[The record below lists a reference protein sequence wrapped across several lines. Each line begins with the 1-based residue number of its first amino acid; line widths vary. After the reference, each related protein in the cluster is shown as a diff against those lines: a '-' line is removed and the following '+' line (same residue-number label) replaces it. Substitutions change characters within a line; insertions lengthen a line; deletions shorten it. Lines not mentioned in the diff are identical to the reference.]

1 MEKTNNDETVFVG
14 VRLRPFLGYEARQ
27 HCFTASRNVISVRAP
42 DRKKTDFAFDCVMD
56 STDASKPN
64 YVSQEKCYD
73 MIGRRIVQ
81 HSISGYH
88 ACLFCYGQTGSGKT
102 FSCMGKKSE
111 AEQGLLPRLLQD
123 LLSQMESLP
132 SGQVH
137 CRAQILEVY
146 NEKLRDLLSDKDSA
160 KAPEIHVHPRV
171 GVYVDGAMDVQI
183 DSMEQLQKVLDTG
196 MSRASVASTA
206 RNPKSSRGHVI
217 FRLLMEK
224 HEEDHTV
231 VSSELFCVDLAGRE
245 NEKTT
250 KVTGENFVELTFINR
265 SLMWLAQCIQALG
278 RQARKRSS
286 SGSSGALEGSSRARF
301 RNSKLTLLLINAL
314 TGNSKTCLLATVSPA
329 VVNLDES
336 LVTLNFASTVKSIK
350 VAARRAAK
358 MDKDSLIQSLSDE
371 LQSLKEQLSKGT
383 ERNGQDLHSQAGL
396 VRNMMESYKARWEEA
411 QKNADMLRRQKDDAL
426 QNLAISR
433 WKFAKATV
441 KNELREES
449 SHAGDQQASLQQAN
463 GDAQVKVA
471 NNVAG
476 KQKRL
481 ASSDTA
487 HACGANVS
495 SACPAAAPPADG
507 TWPNWTLGDGSLS
520 AWLRTPS
527 LVLYSKDPG
536 FSGRLIFHVAD
547 EGRQYM
553 LGCSPHC
560 DFRLPKTMTSCSE
573 TFSAWQESG
582 RLFIMQTRGIPPPC
596 ASIEVNGARLSP
608 AEAKELLHQDLVVL
622 NQTFRFVVFLQPDP
636 AVQALLFG
644 VGRGGTTED
653 PIGGILTASS
663 CLPVESKDVF
673 SPEDFLKRTLSARS
687 LIQEAVALSKAF
699 SPQLAF
705 TYELLTLAPVPL
717 HETSTQGTP
726 DLYIRVLKAG
736 KSPTE
741 VALWDF
747 RTFHDR
753 LKLMRQAWQASSL
766 RSDRPWVDTE
776 STAAALGRQL
786 SHPPRG
792 ELMYHIQRTPTI
804 SNSAVQVNSHPK
816 GVVCLVSPRSV
827 KPQRGLDGQACTQM
841 SLSQA
846 AFQSSVRKTCE
857 RLQSLASPTAY
868 PGIHLCTEPVV
879 PTAPSSSFSLTPI
892 FEI

>member
-1 MEKTNNDETVFVG
+1 MEKANNDETVFVG

-102 FSCMGKKSE
+102 FSCMGKKGE
-111 AEQGLLPRLLQD
+111 AERGLLPRLLQD

-171 GVYVDGAMDVQI
+171 GVYVDGAIDVQI

-265 SLMWLAQCIQALG
+265 SLMWLSQCIQALG

-358 MDKDSLIQSLSDE
+358 MDKDSLIQSLNDE

-449 SHAGDQQASLQQAN
+449 SAGDKPSLQQAN
-463 GDAQVKVA
+463 GDVQVQVDVA
-471 NNVAG
+471 E

-481 ASSDTA
+481 ASSDT
-487 HACGANVS
+487 VS

-507 TWPNWTLGDGSLS
+507 TWLNWTLGDGSVPKS
-520 AWLRTPS
+520 PRTPS

-547 EGRQYM
+547 EGRKYM

-560 DFRLPKTMTSCSE
+560 DFRLPQTLTSCSE
-573 TFSAWQESG
+573 TYSAWQESG
-582 RLFIMQTRGIPPPC
+582 RLFIMQTQGIPPPC
-596 ASIEVNGARLSP
+596 ASIEVNGDRLSP
-608 AEAKELLHQDLVVL
+608 TEAKELLHQDLVVL
-622 NQTFRFVVFLQPDP
+622 SQTFRFVVFLRPDP

-644 VGRGGTTED
+644 VGKGGTAED
-653 PIGGILTASS
+653 AVGGVLTAGS
-663 CLPVESKDVF
+663 CQPVESKDGF
-673 SPEDFLKRTLSARS
+673 TPEDSLKRTLFARS

-699 SPQLAF
+699 SPQLGF
-705 TYELLTLAPVPL
+705 IYELLTLAPVPL
-717 HETSTQGTP
+717 QETSTQGTP

-747 RTFHDR
+747 STFQDR
-753 LKLMRQAWQASSL
+753 LKFMRQALQASSL

-792 ELMYHIQRTPTI
+792 ELMYHIQQTPTI

-816 GVVCLVSPRSV
+816 GVVCLVSPCSV

-846 AFQSSVRKTCE
+846 AFQGSVHKTCG
-857 RLQSLASPTAY
+857 RLQSLSSPTAY
-868 PGIHLCTEPVV
+868 RGIHLCTEPVV

>member
-1 MEKTNNDETVFVG
+1 MEKANNDETVFVG

-42 DRKKTDFAFDCVMD
+42 DRKKSDFAFDCVMD
-56 STDASKPN
+56 STDASKPS

-102 FSCMGKKSE
+102 FSCMGKKGE

-132 SGQVH
+132 SGQARVPQPDTPANKNDYSFTYCLPVPCLKPESPLRSMQKTPQVH

-171 GVYVDGAMDVQI
+171 GVYVDGAIDMQI
-183 DSMEQLQKVLDTG
+183 DSMAQLQKVLDTG

-265 SLMWLAQCIQALG
+265 SLMWLSQCIQALG

-358 MDKDSLIQSLSDE
+358 MDKDSLIQSLNDE

-449 SHAGDQQASLQQAN
+449 SAGDKPSLQQAN
-463 GDAQVKVA
+463 GDVQVQVDVA
-471 NNVAG
+471 E

-481 ASSDTA
+481 ASSDT
-487 HACGANVS
+487 VS

-507 TWPNWTLGDGSLS
+507 TWLNWTLGDGSL
-520 AWLRTPS
+520 
-527 LVLYSKDPG
+527 
-536 FSGRLIFHVAD
+536 
-547 EGRQYM
+547 
-553 LGCSPHC
+553 
-560 DFRLPKTMTSCSE
+560 
-573 TFSAWQESG
+573 
-582 RLFIMQTRGIPPPC
+582 
-596 ASIEVNGARLSP
+596 
-608 AEAKELLHQDLVVL
+608 
-622 NQTFRFVVFLQPDP
+622 
-636 AVQALLFG
+636 
-644 VGRGGTTED
+644 
-653 PIGGILTASS
+653 
-663 CLPVESKDVF
+663 
-673 SPEDFLKRTLSARS
+673 
-687 LIQEAVALSKAF
+687 
-699 SPQLAF
+699 
-705 TYELLTLAPVPL
+705 
-717 HETSTQGTP
+717 
-726 DLYIRVLKAG
+726 VLK
-736 KSPTE
+736 
-741 VALWDF
+741 F
-747 RTFHDR
+747 
-753 LKLMRQAWQASSL
+753 
-766 RSDRPWVDTE
+766 
-776 STAAALGRQL
+776 
-786 SHPPRG
+786 
-792 ELMYHIQRTPTI
+792 
-804 SNSAVQVNSHPK
+804 
-816 GVVCLVSPRSV
+816 VS
-827 KPQRGLDGQACTQM
+827 
-841 SLSQA
+841 
-846 AFQSSVRKTCE
+846 
-857 RLQSLASPTAY
+857 
-868 PGIHLCTEPVV
+868 
-879 PTAPSSSFSLTPI
+879 
-892 FEI
+892 

>member
-1 MEKTNNDETVFVG
+1 MEKANNDETVFVG

-102 FSCMGKKSE
+102 FSCMGKKGE

-171 GVYVDGAMDVQI
+171 GVYVDGAIDVQI

-265 SLMWLAQCIQALG
+265 SLMWLSQCIQALG

-358 MDKDSLIQSLSDE
+358 MDKDSLIQSLNDE

-449 SHAGDQQASLQQAN
+449 SAGDKPSLQQAN
-463 GDAQVKVA
+463 GDVQVQVDVA
-471 NNVAG
+471 E

-481 ASSDTA
+481 ASSDT
-487 HACGANVS
+487 VS

-507 TWPNWTLGDGSLS
+507 TWLNWTLGDGSVPKS
-520 AWLRTPS
+520 PRTPS

-547 EGRQYM
+547 EGRKYM

-560 DFRLPKTMTSCSE
+560 DFRLPQTLTSCSE
-573 TFSAWQESG
+573 TYSAWQESG
-582 RLFIMQTRGIPPPC
+582 RLFIMQTQGIPPPC
-596 ASIEVNGARLSP
+596 ASIEVNGDRLSP
-608 AEAKELLHQDLVVL
+608 TEAKELLHQDLVVL
-622 NQTFRFVVFLQPDP
+622 SQTFRFVVFLRPDP

-644 VGRGGTTED
+644 VGKGGTAED
-653 PIGGILTASS
+653 AVGGVLTAGS
-663 CLPVESKDVF
+663 CQPVESKDGF
-673 SPEDFLKRTLSARS
+673 TPEDSLKRTLFARS

-699 SPQLAF
+699 SPQLGF
-705 TYELLTLAPVPL
+705 IYELLTLAPVPL
-717 HETSTQGTP
+717 QETSTQGTP

-747 RTFHDR
+747 STFQDR
-753 LKLMRQAWQASSL
+753 LKFMRQALQASSL

-786 SHPPRG
+786 SHPARG
-792 ELMYHIQRTPTI
+792 ELMYHIQQTPTI

-816 GVVCLVSPRSV
+816 GVVCLVSPCSV

-846 AFQSSVRKTCE
+846 AFQGSVHKTCG
-857 RLQSLASPTAY
+857 RLQSLSSPTAY
-868 PGIHLCTEPVV
+868 RGIHLCTEPVV

>member
-1 MEKTNNDETVFVG
+1 
-14 VRLRPFLGYEARQ
+14 
-27 HCFTASRNVISVRAP
+27 
-42 DRKKTDFAFDCVMD
+42 
-56 STDASKPN
+56 
-64 YVSQEKCYD
+64 
-73 MIGRRIVQ
+73 
-81 HSISGYH
+81 
-88 ACLFCYGQTGSGKT
+88 
-102 FSCMGKKSE
+102 
-111 AEQGLLPRLLQD
+111 
-123 LLSQMESLP
+123 
-132 SGQVH
+132 
-137 CRAQILEVY
+137 
-146 NEKLRDLLSDKDSA
+146 
-160 KAPEIHVHPRV
+160 
-171 GVYVDGAMDVQI
+171 
-183 DSMEQLQKVLDTG
+183 

-265 SLMWLAQCIQALG
+265 SLMWLSQCIQALG

-358 MDKDSLIQSLSDE
+358 MDKDSLIQSLNDE

-449 SHAGDQQASLQQAN
+449 SAGDKPSLQQAN
-463 GDAQVKVA
+463 GDVQVQVDVA
-471 NNVAG
+471 E

-481 ASSDTA
+481 ASSDT
-487 HACGANVS
+487 VS

-507 TWPNWTLGDGSLS
+507 TWLNWTLGDGSVPKS
-520 AWLRTPS
+520 PRTPS

-547 EGRQYM
+547 EGRKYM

-560 DFRLPKTMTSCSE
+560 DFRLPQTLTSCSE
-573 TFSAWQESG
+573 TYSAWQESG
-582 RLFIMQTRGIPPPC
+582 RLFIMQTQGIPPPC
-596 ASIEVNGARLSP
+596 ASIEVNGDRLSP
-608 AEAKELLHQDLVVL
+608 TEAKELLHQDLVVL
-622 NQTFRFVVFLQPDP
+622 SQTFRFVVFLRPDP

-644 VGRGGTTED
+644 VGKGGTAED
-653 PIGGILTASS
+653 AVGGVLTAGS
-663 CLPVESKDVF
+663 CQPVESKDGF
-673 SPEDFLKRTLSARS
+673 TPEDSLKRTLFARS

-699 SPQLAF
+699 SPQLGF
-705 TYELLTLAPVPL
+705 IYELLTLAPVPL
-717 HETSTQGTP
+717 QETSTQGTP

-747 RTFHDR
+747 STFQDR
-753 LKLMRQAWQASSL
+753 LKFMRQALQASSL

-792 ELMYHIQRTPTI
+792 ELMYHIQQTPTI

-816 GVVCLVSPRSV
+816 GVVCLVSPCSV

-846 AFQSSVRKTCE
+846 AFQGSVHKTCG
-857 RLQSLASPTAY
+857 RLQSLSSPTAY
-868 PGIHLCTEPVV
+868 RGIHLCTEPVV